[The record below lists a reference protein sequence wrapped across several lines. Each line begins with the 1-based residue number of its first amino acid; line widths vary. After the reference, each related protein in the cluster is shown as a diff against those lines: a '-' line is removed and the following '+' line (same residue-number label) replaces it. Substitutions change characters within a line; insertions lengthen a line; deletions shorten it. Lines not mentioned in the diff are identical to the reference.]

1 MAIDKTVIQKYLQA
15 AIGMNPVEVTYSGR
29 VYDGLKSARD
39 DSVEL
44 KISGLMPSYKYSV
57 HLDLIALTNWD
68 AIPAIGETVSVGGTT
83 FRILDLGNDPAD
95 VYIRLDLG
103 SQYA

>member
-29 VYDGLKSARD
+29 VYKGTKTTRMDAT
-39 DSVEL
+39 EL
-44 KISGLMPSYKYSV
+44 KVAGLFTSYKFSV
-57 HLDLIALTNWD
+57 YLDLIELSNWD
-68 AIPAIGETVSVGGTT
+68 ETVTIGETVAIAGTT
-83 FRILDLGNDPAD
+83 YRILDLGNDPAD

-103 SQYA
+103 AQYE